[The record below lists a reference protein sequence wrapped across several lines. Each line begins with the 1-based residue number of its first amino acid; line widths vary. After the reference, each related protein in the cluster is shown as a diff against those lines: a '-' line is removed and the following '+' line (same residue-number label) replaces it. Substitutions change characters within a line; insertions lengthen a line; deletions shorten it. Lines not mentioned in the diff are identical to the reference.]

1 MWIRYFHYLLLLLLR
16 PMCMIRGLLLQLHQV
31 ISQSTDRH
39 IKCVN
44 ETKPYLGKGYDL
56 QEIEVCKPIKDI
68 YRIFGIEQKQS
79 VIKINDG
86 NNIVM
91 LLKED
96 GLQKRTDSW
105 HNRFRKLLVGYEK
118 KLESYF
124 AVVGV
129 CLGCCIFI
137 YRRIISGIG
146 S

>member
-1 MWIRYFHYLLLLLLR
+1 MQFK
-16 PMCMIRGLLLQLHQV
+16 GLPSFVLHLPQNPFQKSIDIQLLQSHQV

-86 NNIVM
+86 NNHCHAAKRGWVVEKNR
-91 LLKED
+91 LLAQQVQKSFSWVQKEV
-96 GLQKRTDSW
+96 
-105 HNRFRKLLVGYEK
+105 RKLFCGSSMSRAL
-118 KLESYF
+118 LLS
-124 AVVGV
+124 
-129 CLGCCIFI
+129 
-137 YRRIISGIG
+137 IG
-146 S
+146 G